1 MFRKREAPAPP
12 PDPGSHEARLRALG
26 RLLDRHGYAAHGL
39 CILEVA
45 GDLVVSGLPVR
56 PGEATFAATSR
67 TETIVAAAL
76 AALIAEC
83 WA

>member
-1 MFRKREAPAPP
+1 MFRKRQEPGSPP
-12 PDPGSHEARLRALG
+12 PASHEARLRALG
-26 RLLDRHGYAAHGL
+26 RLLDRRGYAAHGL

-56 PGEATFAATSR
+56 DGQATFATASR
-67 TETIVAAAL
+67 METIGAAEL